1 MKFVAKL
8 VLATT
13 GAVEQVVLNADDAA
27 HARLQ
32 LQLRPHSQDEVV
44 VSLRK
49 SSVLAL
55 WSSQR
60 KFDVS
65 LFCIELSRLLRAG
78 LTLPEAFETLALRVS
93 GTAREVLSALMT
105 RLQEG
110 KRLSDAMST
119 VGLFPSVLTAAV
131 RASERSGRVAD
142 ALEEFARFDSALREL
157 KRKVVNAAIY
167 PGLVVAFGLLVAL
180 FLIGFV
186 VPRFAEIFAGTN
198 ASLSGGTTVLLRL
211 GLLISNH
218 PVAVLAAVVL
228 TGLLLVAVVAREE
241 FRRWALSYL
250 QRLSMVASFL
260 KRLQLAQ
267 VTRAMAMLLRN
278 GFAVPEAMALARVL
292 ASSPD
297 LSEAMILANTRI
309 DAGST
314 VSAAWASTSLA
325 DDYATRILQAG
336 ERTGDLSRSFETL
349 AETYQRDVEVA
360 LERTT
365 RIVEPVLL
373 MAVATVIGVVV
384 VLMYAPIFDLAGSLS

>member
-1 MKFVAKL
+1 
-8 VLATT
+8 
-13 GAVEQVVLNADDAA
+13 
-27 HARLQ
+27 
-32 LQLRPHSQDEVV
+32 
-44 VSLRK
+44 
-49 SSVLAL
+49 
-55 WSSQR
+55 
-60 KFDVS
+60 
-65 LFCIELSRLLRAG
+65 
-78 LTLPEAFETLALRVS
+78 
-93 GTAREVLSALMT
+93 
-105 RLQEG
+105 
-110 KRLSDAMST
+110 
-119 VGLFPSVLTAAV
+119 
-131 RASERSGRVAD
+131 
-142 ALEEFARFDSALREL
+142 
-157 KRKVVNAAIY
+157 
-167 PGLVVAFGLLVAL
+167 LLVAL

-228 TGLLLVAVVAREE
+228 TGLLLVAVLAREE
-241 FRRWALSYL
+241 FRWWALSYL

-278 GFAVPEAMALARVL
+278 GFAVPEAMGLARVL